1 MKQEIT
7 PWKTEQS
14 ELMSNKKVYT
24 TLDYIEHFF
33 ILASEVT
40 WCISISAFFS
50 LHDSPIGVTS
60 SALD

>member
-14 ELMSNKKVYT
+14 ELMSNKLSNKKVYT
-24 TLDYIEHFF
+24 TLDCIEHFF

-40 WCISISAFFS
+40 
-50 LHDSPIGVTS
+50 
-60 SALD
+60 